1 MIKPQEQNNILNLP
15 IMVVISSLDQTTE
28 FLRVGIRCG
37 GNGEIAKN
45 YLKLIMLYLG
55 WSILHYKIIFK
66 FVSHFLINYNKIFP
80 KLRYYC

>member
-1 MIKPQEQNNILNLP
+1 MIWACGQLMIKPPEQNNILNLP

-45 YLKLIMLYLG
+45 YLKLIMLFFG
-55 WSILHYKIIFK
+55 
-66 FVSHFLINYNKIFP
+66 
-80 KLRYYC
+80 